1 MGSLK
6 VLDGEWEKRFEGPLR
21 ETQQSASISPHD
33 DYLQTSILHTTR
45 TTTQTTTLCK
55 CGLQRSQVKNKRCS
69 PQLITH
75 IPLFIHDLR

>member
-33 DYLQTSILHTTR
+33 DYLQTSILHTAR
-45 TTTQTTTLCK
+45 TTTLYN
-55 CGLQRSQVKNKRCS
+55 CGLQRSLAKTNAAARN
-69 PQLITH
+69 
-75 IPLFIHDLR
+75 

>member
-33 DYLQTSILHTTR
+33 DYLQTSILHIARTTTR
-45 TTTQTTTLCK
+45 TTTLYN
-55 CGLQRSQVKNKRCS
+55 CGLQRSLSKTNAAARN
-69 PQLITH
+69 
-75 IPLFIHDLR
+75 

>member
-21 ETQQSASISPHD
+21 ETQQSASISPYD
-33 DYLQTSILHTTR
+33 DYLQVPILHTMR
-45 TTTQTTTLCK
+45 TATLANI
-55 CGLQRSQVKNKRCS
+55 NKRYS

-75 IPLFIHDLR
+75 LELLIHDLR